1 MQCSYITPAVTVFD
15 ARGKLDIDG
24 NLSLYASLKP
34 YVSGFIVM
42 GSTGEFFALDMA
54 TSRRLIKTA
63 AEFSRGEMQAYAG
76 ASRMDI
82 DECVE
87 LANYAYECGLDGVMI
102 ISPWYFRLNEQDL
115 YHFYSSIAKRTPAN
129 IFIYNFPERT
139 GYSVSPSLCLK
150 LALENK
156 NIIGF
161 KDTVTDTQHTSQI
174 IQQVKSELPYF
185 QVYAGYDNNF
195 AHNILSGGNGCIGG
209 LSNIC
214 PEFFHNWINAFQ
226 KNDLALIAE
235 YQKNVDILMDIYA
248 INDPF
253 VPTFKKVLQQRGI
266 IQSDRCTAPF
276 NTITTHQTES
286 IQKILSRIGLDINA

>member
-253 VPTFKKVLQQRGI
+253 VPTFKKVLQQRRI